1 MPFLARCRLNMAAL
15 LRSARVLKLSPASLL
30 HVGRASLSGAPLGRL
45 CGGAVGRRGAAFRPV
60 ETPLLHSFTARSALR
75 HFALA
80 AKEQGVSSSDDGGP
94 VARISQAH
102 RADWALDL
110 LDRSVRRTGRITKQL
125 LLRVFRDICRGHP
138 SGNQA
143 LLLLRSCGS
152 LLSEVNLPERS
163 ALAHQIW
170 DKLQELGVTYDA
182 SHYNALLKVYLQNS
196 FKFSPTDFL
205 AKMEAANVQPNRV
218 TYQRLIAAYCQEGD
232 IEGASKILGFM
243 KDKEIPITEAV
254 FNSLLTGHARA
265 GDIASAENMLPLM
278 KGSGIEPG
286 PDTYVALL
294 SAHAEKGDVEKM
306 TQIFEEVA
314 SADIQLMDRDFLQV
328 LTSLA
333 EAGHHQH
340 VPVILERMRQE
351 HGFVQEAM
359 NVCLSLVT
367 QGKEDVAF
375 SLLNTF
381 PVRQLDSQSETAPNQ
396 GNFFLRHCVAMEM
409 PVEKLLRY
417 CKDLKESNR
426 HAAPLQF
433 VLQCALASAKTG
445 MAAQLMK
452 VMKEEGLPVRE
463 HFFWPLLIPL
473 QQEKNTQGI
482 LDVVKIMLDLGVS
495 PDTPTYS
502 SYILPAFPS
511 LDSAR
516 SALKE
521 VGCDLN
527 TLRFTTAEVRA
538 EAGLGNLAS
547 LYSVLSSPSFLGLN
561 MKTFRAKLI
570 QGFIRSDDVEN
581 MVKITELLQYDE
593 RFIKETPR
601 HTDAVPY
608 FLYNLIEGMS
618 TEEIQA
624 KEKLLREY
632 FHQLRNVISI
642 PVTIFRGI
650 RNLLQM
656 HNTPEL
662 VKDVIPLVDRKTVDL
677 SSIPLSANV
686 GMGDFVCIQDPE
698 QKIEALESKLE
709 DLKSRDQPIAAVLK
723 QLLVALCS
731 EEKLD
736 QALDVKARHES
747 EMVVGGY
754 AVLIQLCCTHDKVE
768 EALNLKRELDRRDS
782 SDVLTASKYLHL
794 VKALTKHGRLEEAVD
809 MLKEMKGKNLTLEDT
824 AVTAL
829 FHILNRVALQ
839 GDAAA
844 VKRLQDTVFSLGLVK
859 PSALLASPIATA
871 YLHSGD
877 LTGGLDAVLSFY
889 KQYKFLPR
897 FHDLLCHLVEKE
909 ETDLLQKA
917 MDFVS
922 QERGEMT
929 MLYDLLFAF
938 LQTGRYKEAHKII
951 ETPGLRAKSGRL
963 QWFAEKCIA
972 NEQMEPLETLVEMT
986 QKLFECDRD
995 EMYHYVLRLCDET
1008 NDWRKAEA
1016 AWTKMQ
1022 EENVIPRERTLRL
1035 LAKILKTN
1043 GQKVP
1048 FEVPETWYTNVNST
1062 NRQGEE
1068 QRVQPS
1074 ETKGQRS
1081 SPQSTTSSKAG
1092 VNSYQSRIL
1101 SLSKSRDGSTE
1112 AYTLLKEAEQ
1122 SGEVFKGNVYLA
1134 VIRAL
1139 LANGRLEEAF
1149 EVRDTA
1155 EKSIKDFGLC
1165 NVSNGLLVI
1174 TQVKHGKLKDARA
1187 TLAAM
1192 LQAQQVPSQLS
1203 ITRLVQ
1209 SLAAAGDVEAIREVE
1224 DLTKETSSLIGLS
1237 RMLFINNVVLA
1248 HIKNGDIQT
1257 AVEKL
1262 ESLYTPGLEGQGDSQ
1277 PTSISY
1283 VFRKVLEDKND
1294 EALDKL
1300 SAMAERMANHFASY
1314 RPVTSLF
1321 LTYLELGHIEEAK
1334 SQLQRVAAIAEQKKT
1349 LSAFLARMSQKP
1361 GQVHAM
1367 KSLLELL
1374 PDILQKEHVY
1384 PLLMKS
1390 YTIDKDLDRAK
1401 ALHAQM
1407 QTDGIRADELS
1418 LKRLALLYK
1427 QAGEPVPF
1435 EEPPESFRFYAEK
1448 LRAEKQKPDEEE

>member
-1 MPFLARCRLNMAAL
+1 MLVFIC
-15 LRSARVLKLSPASLL
+15 V
-30 HVGRASLSGAPLGRL
+30 SLSE
-45 CGGAVGRRGAAFRPV
+45 CGV
-60 ETPLLHSFTARSALR
+60 SLR

-306 TQIFEEVA
+306 TQVN
-314 SADIQLMDRDFLQV
+314 IQLMDRDFLQV

-547 LYSVLSSPSFLGLN
+547 LYSVLSSPSFL
-561 MKTFRAKLI
+561 
-570 QGFIRSDDVEN
+570 
-581 MVKITELLQYDE
+581 
-593 RFIKETPR
+593 
-601 HTDAVPY
+601 DAVPY

-632 FHQLRNVISI
+632 FHQLRNVVHVTHTHSCRSYSCSI
-642 PVTIFRGI
+642 RLACV
-650 RNLLQM
+650 NY
-656 HNTPEL
+656 
-662 VKDVIPLVDRKTVDL
+662 
-677 SSIPLSANV
+677 IPLS
-686 GMGDFVCIQDPE
+686 FVSVKHDPE

-1048 FEVPETWYTNVNST
+1048 FEVPEVKTWENAGLKCP
-1062 NRQGEE
+1062 RE
-1068 QRVQPS
+1068 QESFSLRVEVWMWVPLS
-1074 ETKGQRS
+1074 VRPL
-1081 SPQSTTSSKAG
+1081 SPA
-1092 VNSYQSRIL
+1092 
-1101 SLSKSRDGSTE
+1101 

-1149 EVRDTA
+1149 ESDRKV
-1155 EKSIKDFGLC
+1155 IVPLF
-1165 NVSNGLLVI
+1165 LV
-1174 TQVKHGKLKDARA
+1174 DARA

-1334 SQLQRVAAIAEQKKT
+1334 SQLQ
-1349 LSAFLARMSQKP
+1349 
-1361 GQVHAM
+1361 VHAM

-1435 EEPPESFRFYAEK
+1435 EEPPVSIT
-1448 LRAEKQKPDEEE
+1448 LPSTH

>member
-1 MPFLARCRLNMAAL
+1 MAAL

-60 ETPLLHSFTARSALR
+60 ETPLLHSFTARCVSACVSTHLIMMTLR

-547 LYSVLSSPSFLGLN
+547 LYSVLSSPSFL
-561 MKTFRAKLI
+561 
-570 QGFIRSDDVEN
+570 
-581 MVKITELLQYDE
+581 
-593 RFIKETPR
+593 
-601 HTDAVPY
+601 DAVPY

-632 FHQLRNVISI
+632 FHQLRNVKISI

-662 VKDVIPLVDRKTVDL
+662 VKVRI
-677 SSIPLSANV
+677 ANV

-859 PSALLASPIATA
+859 PSALLTSATVSIC
-871 YLHSGD
+871 SGD

-1048 FEVPETWYTNVNST
+1048 FEVPEVKTWENAGLKCP
-1062 NRQGEE
+1062 RE
-1068 QRVQPS
+1068 QESFSLRVEVWMWVPLS
-1074 ETKGQRS
+1074 VRPL
-1081 SPQSTTSSKAG
+1081 SPA
-1092 VNSYQSRIL
+1092 
-1101 SLSKSRDGSTE
+1101 

-1149 EVRDTA
+1149 ESDRKV
-1155 EKSIKDFGLC
+1155 IVPLF
-1165 NVSNGLLVI
+1165 LV
-1174 TQVKHGKLKDARA
+1174 DARA

-1321 LTYLELGHIEEAK
+1321 LTYLELGHIEEANF
-1334 SQLQRVAAIAEQKKT
+1334 SCFFGGGVYV
-1349 LSAFLARMSQKP
+1349 SV
-1361 GQVHAM
+1361 QVHAM

-1435 EEPPESFRFYAEK
+1435 EEPPVSITLPSTVPRFACPHFVKDHRMARSPAVFR
-1448 LRAEKQKPDEEE
+1448 

>member
-1 MPFLARCRLNMAAL
+1 MAAL

-306 TQIFEEVA
+306 TQV
-314 SADIQLMDRDFLQV
+314 SLTGHIQLMDRDFLQV

-547 LYSVLSSPSFLGLN
+547 LYSVCEYNMTGSVGL
-561 MKTFRAKLI
+561 
-570 QGFIRSDDVEN
+570 
-581 MVKITELLQYDE
+581 Y
-593 RFIKETPR
+593 
-601 HTDAVPY
+601 AVPY

-632 FHQLRNVISI
+632 FHQLRNVVHVTHTHSCRSYSCSI
-642 PVTIFRGI
+642 RLACV
-650 RNLLQM
+650 NY
-656 HNTPEL
+656 
-662 VKDVIPLVDRKTVDL
+662 
-677 SSIPLSANV
+677 IPLS
-686 GMGDFVCIQDPE
+686 FVSVKHDPE

-995 EMYHYVLRLCDET
+995 EMYHYVLRLYET

-1048 FEVPETWYTNVNST
+1048 FEVPEVKTWEN
-1062 NRQGEE
+1062 
-1068 QRVQPS
+1068 
-1074 ETKGQRS
+1074 
-1081 SPQSTTSSKAG
+1081 AG
-1092 VNSYQSRIL
+1092 L
-1101 SLSKSRDGSTE
+1101 KS
-1112 AYTLLKEAEQ
+1112 YTLLKEAEQ

-1139 LANGRLEEAF
+1139 LAN
-1149 EVRDTA
+1149 A
-1155 EKSIKDFGLC
+1155 ESDRKVIVPLF
-1165 NVSNGLLVI
+1165 LV
-1174 TQVKHGKLKDARA
+1174 DARA

-1294 EALDKL
+1294 EALDKRN
-1300 SAMAERMANHFASY
+1300 AMAERMANHFASY

-1334 SQLQRVAAIAEQKKT
+1334 SQL
-1349 LSAFLARMSQKP
+1349 
-1361 GQVHAM
+1361 QVHAM

-1435 EEPPESFRFYAEK
+1435 EEPPVSITLPSTVPRFACPHFVKDHRMARSPAVFR
-1448 LRAEKQKPDEEE
+1448 

>member
-1 MPFLARCRLNMAAL
+1 V
-15 LRSARVLKLSPASLL
+15 SATIS
-30 HVGRASLSGAPLGRL
+30 
-45 CGGAVGRRGAAFRPV
+45 
-60 ETPLLHSFTARSALR
+60 
-75 HFALA
+75 
-80 AKEQGVSSSDDGGP
+80 EQGVSSSDDGGP

-125 LLRVFRDICRGHP
+125 LLRVFRDICHP

-306 TQIFEEVA
+306 TQVKVA

-547 LYSVLSSPSFLGLN
+547 LYSVCEYNMTGSVGL
-561 MKTFRAKLI
+561 
-570 QGFIRSDDVEN
+570 
-581 MVKITELLQYDE
+581 Y
-593 RFIKETPR
+593 
-601 HTDAVPY
+601 AVPY

-632 FHQLRNVISI
+632 FHQLRNVKISI

-662 VKDVIPLVDRKTVDL
+662 VK
-677 SSIPLSANV
+677 
-686 GMGDFVCIQDPE
+686 DPE

-731 EEKLD
+731 EE
-736 QALDVKARHES
+736 ALDVKARHES

-995 EMYHYVLRLCDET
+995 EMYHYVLRLYET

-1048 FEVPETWYTNVNST
+1048 FEVPEVKTWENAGLKCP
-1062 NRQGEE
+1062 RE
-1068 QRVQPS
+1068 QESFSLRV
-1074 ETKGQRS
+1074 
-1081 SPQSTTSSKAG
+1081 
-1092 VNSYQSRIL
+1092 
-1101 SLSKSRDGSTE
+1101 
-1112 AYTLLKEAEQ
+1112 
-1122 SGEVFKGNVYLA
+1122 EVWMWVPLCI
-1134 VIRAL
+1134 VMDL
-1139 LANGRLEEAF
+1139 
-1149 EVRDTA
+1149 A

-1334 SQLQRVAAIAEQKKT
+1334 SQLQ
-1349 LSAFLARMSQKP
+1349 
-1361 GQVHAM
+1361 VHAM

-1435 EEPPESFRFYAEK
+1435 EEPPVSITLPSTKMQERQNTENWGSSGSMRGSR
-1448 LRAEKQKPDEEE
+1448 L

>member
-1 MPFLARCRLNMAAL
+1 V
-15 LRSARVLKLSPASLL
+15 SA
-30 HVGRASLSGAPLGRL
+30 
-45 CGGAVGRRGAAFRPV
+45 
-60 ETPLLHSFTARSALR
+60 TISAINTLR

-340 VPVILERMRQE
+340 VPVILEQLIISLN
-351 HGFVQEAM
+351 VSSSTEAM

-396 GNFFLRHCVAMEM
+396 GNFFLRHCV

-433 VLQCALASAKTG
+433 VLQCALASAKT
-445 MAAQLMK
+445 AQLMK

-547 LYSVLSSPSFLGLN
+547 LYSVCEYNMTGSVGL
-561 MKTFRAKLI
+561 
-570 QGFIRSDDVEN
+570 
-581 MVKITELLQYDE
+581 Y
-593 RFIKETPR
+593 
-601 HTDAVPY
+601 AVPY

-632 FHQLRNVISI
+632 FHQLRNVVH
-642 PVTIFRGI
+642 VTHTHSCRSYKFG
-650 RNLLQM
+650 LCLC
-656 HNTPEL
+656 E
-662 VKDVIPLVDRKTVDL
+662 
-677 SSIPLSANV
+677 SANV

-995 EMYHYVLRLCDET
+995 EMYHYVLRLYET

-1048 FEVPETWYTNVNST
+1048 FEVPEVKTWENAGLKCP
-1062 NRQGEE
+1062 RE
-1068 QRVQPS
+1068 QESFSLRVEVWMWVPLS
-1074 ETKGQRS
+1074 VRPL
-1081 SPQSTTSSKAG
+1081 SPA
-1092 VNSYQSRIL
+1092 
-1101 SLSKSRDGSTE
+1101 

-1149 EVRDTA
+1149 ESDRKV
-1155 EKSIKDFGLC
+1155 IVPLF
-1165 NVSNGLLVI
+1165 LV
-1174 TQVKHGKLKDARA
+1174 DARA

-1334 SQLQRVAAIAEQKKT
+1334 SQLQAERCGAAP
-1349 LSAFLARMSQKP
+1349 LPRSPRYVLFSC
-1361 GQVHAM
+1361 
-1367 KSLLELL
+1367 LL
-1374 PDILQKEHVY
+1374 PRFCLIVPAP
-1384 PLLMKS
+1384 PLPFFS
-1390 YTIDKDLDRAK
+1390 VPSVAIDKDLDRAK

-1435 EEPPESFRFYAEK
+1435 EEPPVSITLPSTVPRFACPHFVKDHRMARSPAVFR
-1448 LRAEKQKPDEEE
+1448 

>member
-1 MPFLARCRLNMAAL
+1 MT
-15 LRSARVLKLSPASLL
+15 
-30 HVGRASLSGAPLGRL
+30 RAYGEVTG
-45 CGGAVGRRGAAFRPV
+45 
-60 ETPLLHSFTARSALR
+60 ALR

-516 SALKE
+516 SALK
-521 VGCDLN
+521 V
-527 TLRFTTAEVRA
+527 
-538 EAGLGNLAS
+538 
-547 LYSVLSSPSFLGLN
+547 
-561 MKTFRAKLI
+561 
-570 QGFIRSDDVEN
+570 
-581 MVKITELLQYDE
+581 
-593 RFIKETPR
+593 PR
-601 HTDAVPY
+601 HFTCLCMCRSYAVPY

-632 FHQLRNVISI
+632 FHQLRNVVHVTHTHSCRSYSCSI
-642 PVTIFRGI
+642 RLACV
-650 RNLLQM
+650 NY
-656 HNTPEL
+656 
-662 VKDVIPLVDRKTVDL
+662 
-677 SSIPLSANV
+677 IPLS
-686 GMGDFVCIQDPE
+686 FVS
-698 QKIEALESKLE
+698 ALESKLE

-995 EMYHYVLRLCDET
+995 EMYHYVLRLYET

-1048 FEVPETWYTNVNST
+1048 FEVPEVKTWENAGLKCP
-1062 NRQGEE
+1062 RE
-1068 QRVQPS
+1068 QESFSLRVEVWMWVP
-1074 ETKGQRS
+1074 
-1081 SPQSTTSSKAG
+1081 
-1092 VNSYQSRIL
+1092 L
-1101 SLSKSRDGSTE
+1101 S
-1112 AYTLLKEAEQ
+1112 YTLLKEAEQ

-1149 EVRDTA
+1149 ESDRKV
-1155 EKSIKDFGLC
+1155 IVPLF
-1165 NVSNGLLVI
+1165 LV
-1174 TQVKHGKLKDARA
+1174 DARA

-1361 GQVHAM
+1361 GQAERCGAAPLPRSPRYVLF
-1367 KSLLELL
+1367 SCLL
-1374 PDILQKEHVY
+1374 PRFCLIVPAP
-1384 PLLMKS
+1384 PLPFFS
-1390 YTIDKDLDRAK
+1390 VPSVAIDKDLDRAK

-1435 EEPPESFRFYAEK
+1435 EEPPVSITLPSTVPRFACPHFVKDHRMARSPAVFR
-1448 LRAEKQKPDEEE
+1448 